1 MPIWGTDEQGMLPLN
16 IEWDVIYDNEIDHFE
31 IEVEFIRF
39 TEILSNRME
48 DMKKDIGNNFEM
60 LSARQKDIMRK

>member
-1 MPIWGTDEQGMLPLN
+1 MPIWGTDEQGMLLLN

-60 LSARQKDIMRK
+60 LSARQKDIMRN